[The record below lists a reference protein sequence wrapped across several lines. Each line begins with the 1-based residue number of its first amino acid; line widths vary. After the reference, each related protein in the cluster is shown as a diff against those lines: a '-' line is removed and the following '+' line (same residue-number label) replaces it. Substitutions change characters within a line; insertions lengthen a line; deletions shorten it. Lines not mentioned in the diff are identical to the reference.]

1 MAALIVRNGTLG
13 IYNNT
18 CNFVLDYHN
27 DTHQHLSI
35 LPTPPI
41 QSSTDSY
48 LGLVTYCSAFSSDSS
63 YYAVTDQKTLYI
75 WSTRTWELVTKTLER
90 SASKITFTP
99 RDDAVVVADKTG
111 DVYVYALSESTPK
124 GTRILGHLSILLDVL
139 VTPDSKY
146 IITCDRDEKIR
157 VSCYPNGYNIQC
169 FCLGHTEFVTRITFS
184 LNTLVSCSGDGTV
197 KYWSYL
203 DGKESYSYDISK
215 DLQEETHLDQYL
227 ITNIAT
233 IDYQDYS
240 TICLSVHKYN
250 GVLVYKSKRYDG
262 DKISVEIVQKI
273 QCEEPLNIATNT
285 HSLWILSNSESSIL
299 SVWSWNTID
308 KFERTHD
315 KYENNAI
322 NVVNRECSKLIKAS
336 FVDLSVLYK
345 KYQMNEEKR
354 KKIRLQ

>member
-18 CNFVLDYHN
+18 CNFVLDFHC
-27 DTHQHLSI
+27 DKSEHLE
-35 LPTPPI
+35 LAPTQNT

-48 LGLVTYCSAFSSDSS
+48 LGLVTYCAAFSSDSS

-90 SASKITFTP
+90 AASKIIFTP
-99 RDDAVVVADKTG
+99 QDDAVIVADKTG
-111 DVYVYALSESTPK
+111 DVYVFAISESSPK

-139 VTPDSKY
+139 MTPDSKY

-169 FCLGHTEFVTRITFS
+169 FCLGHTEFVTRIGFS
-184 LNTLVSCSGDGTV
+184 SNTLVSCSGDGTI

-203 DGKESYSYDISK
+203 KGTELYSYDISK
-215 DLQEETHLDQYL
+215 DLQHTDLDQYL
-227 ITNIAT
+227 ITNIST
-233 IDYQDYS
+233 IDLSDS
-240 TICLSVHKYN
+240 AIICLSVHKYD
-250 GVLVYKSKRYDG
+250 GVLVYKSICQQE
-262 DKISVEIVQKI
+262 DKFNIQLVQNI
-273 QCEEPLNIATNT
+273 QCKEPLNIATNSL
-285 HSLWILSNSESSIL
+285 SLWILNCSESSVL
-299 SVWSWNTID
+299 SVWDWDTNN
-308 KFERTHD
+308 KFEESND

-322 NVVNRECSKLIKAS
+322 NIVNRECSELIKAS
-336 FVDLSVLYK
+336 YVDLSVLYK

-354 KKIRLQ
+354 KKMRIE